1 MPLISSFY
9 GMYIKMYFQR
19 KEHNPPHFHVI
30 YGEYTGEIE
39 IKSLKMRE
47 GDLPPN
53 ALELVKEWATL
64 HQTALMHIWET
75 QEFIKLPPVNVPPPT
90 EAGASC
96 FNENSTAAPRNC
108 CGLHSLHRRRFPC
121 DPRYFMRYVRQ
132 IFA

>member
-39 IKSLKMRE
+39 IKS
-47 GDLPPN
+47 
-53 ALELVKEWATL
+53 
-64 HQTALMHIWET
+64 
-75 QEFIKLPPVNVPPPT
+75 VNVPPPT

-96 FNENSTAAPRNC
+96 FNENSTTAPRNC

-121 DPRYFMRYVRQ
+121 DPRYFMNNARQ

>member
-39 IKSLKMRE
+39 IKS
-47 GDLPPN
+47 
-53 ALELVKEWATL
+53 
-64 HQTALMHIWET
+64 
-75 QEFIKLPPVNVPPPT
+75 VNVPPPT